1 MIYKKR
7 KIVVSSLFFLILI
20 SCYSEEKKYTN
31 GEEIHADF
39 IISNVDEVL
48 ENTEQFNDKHI
59 ELRGEFQMD
68 MENIYVGYPQ
78 IVKRIWLDFNFFQPL
93 VSENDTLSDFKLF
106 KQKGKT
112 VRVRGVLKTDING
125 HLGGYKAGMT
135 EITSF
140 IVE

>member
-1 MIYKKR
+1 MIYKK
-7 KIVVSSLFFLILI
+7 KYLVVSSLYFLILI
-20 SCYSEEKKYTN
+20 NCYSEGKKYEN

-48 ENTEQFNDKHI
+48 ENTEKFNDKHI

-68 MENIYVGYPQ
+68 MENIYLGYPQ

-93 VSENDTLSDFKLF
+93 VLEKDTLDDFKLS
-106 KQKGKT
+106 KYRGKT
-112 VRVRGVLKTDING
+112 VRVQGVLKTDING
-125 HLGGYKAGMT
+125 HLGGYKAGIT